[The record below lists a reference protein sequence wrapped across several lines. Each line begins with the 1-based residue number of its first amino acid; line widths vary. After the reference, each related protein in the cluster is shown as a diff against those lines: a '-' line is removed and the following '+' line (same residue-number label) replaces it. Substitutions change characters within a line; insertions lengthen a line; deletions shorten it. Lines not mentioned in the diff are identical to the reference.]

1 MTASAVPAR
10 DEILARLTGYLTPE
24 PPRFRGEAGA
34 LPTVPMT
41 VTGAPSGDATLAAM
55 FGSRLEDV
63 QGTYEIVDRPGD
75 AAEQVAQRIRLW
87 CPPPPSPP
95 RGDDRSGTCTQ
106 VLAWAPDEIGVPNL
120 ENRLRES
127 NIELLVP
134 DDLHEAQA
142 RHKAAGLAVGITGV
156 DAAFAS
162 TGSVVLASGKGKSR
176 SASLLPL
183 HHLMIVPASRIY
195 PTFEDWLRTLR
206 QAGELEN
213 FLRHNAQVAFVTGPS
228 KSADIELNLTL
239 GVHGPKVVHA
249 IVVDD
254 GTPTGS

>member
-1 MTASAVPAR
+1 MTASPVPAR

-87 CPPPPSPP
+87 CPPLF
-95 RGDDRSGTCTQ
+95 DDQPGAPTQ

-134 DDLHEAQA
+134 DDLHEAQV
-142 RHKAAGLAVGITGV
+142 RHKAAGLSVGITGV

>member
-1 MTASAVPAR
+1 MTASPLPAR
-10 DEILARLTGYLTPE
+10 DEILAQLTGSLTPK
-24 PPRFRGEAGA
+24 PPRFRGESRP

-41 VTGAPSGDATLAAM
+41 VTGTPPGDATLAAM

-63 QGTYEIVDRPGD
+63 QGTYEIVNRPGD
-75 AAEQVAQRIRLW
+75 AAEHVARRIRLW
-87 CPPPPSPP
+87 CPRADSPS
-95 RGDDRSGTCTQ
+95 GASTQ
-106 VLAWAPDEIGVPNL
+106 VLAWAPAEIGVPNL
-120 ENRLRES
+120 EDRLRES
-127 NIELLVP
+127 DIELLVP
-134 DDLHEAQA
+134 GDLHEAQV
-142 RHKAAGLAVGITGV
+142 RRVAAGLDVGITGV

-183 HHLMIVPASRIY
+183 HHLMIVPTSRIHR
-195 PTFEDWLRTLR
+195 TFEDWLRTLR

-213 FLRHNAQVAFVTGPS
+213 FLRHSAQVAFVTGPS

-254 GTPTGS
+254 GTG

>member
-24 PPRFRGEAGA
+24 PPRFRGEAEP

-41 VTGAPSGDATLAAM
+41 VTDAPSGDATLAAM

-87 CPPPPSPP
+87 CPPLF
-95 RGDDRSGTCTQ
+95 DDQPVAPTQ

-134 DDLHEAQA
+134 GDLHEAGV
-142 RHKAAGLAVGITGV
+142 RHKAAGLSVGITGV

-213 FLRHNAQVAFVTGPS
+213 FLRRNAQVAFVTGPS

>member
-1 MTASAVPAR
+1 MTASRVPAR
-10 DEILARLTGYLTPE
+10 DEILARLTGSLSPK

-34 LPTVPMT
+34 LPLVPMT
-41 VTGAPSGDATLAAM
+41 VTGTPPGDATLAAT
-55 FGSRLEDV
+55 FGSSLEDV
-63 QGTYEIVDRPGD
+63 QGTYEIVDRLGD
-75 AAEQVAQRIRLW
+75 AADRVAQRIRLW
-87 CPPPPSPP
+87 CPASPP
-95 RGDDRSGTCTQ
+95 GGDDRSGTCTQ

-127 NIELLVP
+127 DIELLVP
-134 DDLHEAQA
+134 EDLHDVQV
-142 RHKAAGLAVGITGV
+142 RRVAAGLAVGITGV

-183 HHLMIVPASRIY
+183 HHLMVVPVSRIHR
-195 PTFEDWLRTLR
+195 TFEDWLRSMR
-206 QAGELEN
+206 HAGELEN
-213 FLRHNAQVAFVTGPS
+213 FLRHSAQVAFVTGPS

-239 GVHGPKVVHA
+239 GVHGPKFVHA

-254 GTPTGS
+254 GTG

>member
-1 MTASAVPAR
+1 MTASPVPAR

-24 PPRFRGEAGA
+24 PPRFRGEAEP

-41 VTGAPSGDATLAAM
+41 VTDAPSGDATLATM

-87 CPPPPSPP
+87 CPPLF
-95 RGDDRSGTCTQ
+95 DDQPVAPTQ

-134 DDLHEAQA
+134 GDLHEAGV
-142 RHKAAGLAVGITGV
+142 RHKAAGLSVGITGV

>member
-1 MTASAVPAR
+1 MTASPVPAR

-24 PPRFRGEAGA
+24 PPRFRGEAEP

-41 VTGAPSGDATLAAM
+41 VTDAPSGDATLAAM

-87 CPPPPSPP
+87 CPPLF
-95 RGDDRSGTCTQ
+95 GDQPVAPTQ

-134 DDLHEAQA
+134 GDLHEAGV
-142 RHKAAGLAVGITGV
+142 RHKAAGLSVGITGV

-176 SASLLPL
+176 SASVLPL

>member
-1 MTASAVPAR
+1 MTASPVPAR

-24 PPRFRGEAGA
+24 PPRFRGEAEP

-87 CPPPPSPP
+87 CPPLF
-95 RGDDRSGTCTQ
+95 DDQPGAPTQ

-134 DDLHEAQA
+134 DDLHEAGV
-142 RHKAAGLAVGITGV
+142 RHKAAGLSVGITGV

>member
-1 MTASAVPAR
+1 M
-10 DEILARLTGYLTPE
+10 D
-24 PPRFRGEAGA
+24 
-34 LPTVPMT
+34 
-41 VTGAPSGDATLAAM
+41 
-55 FGSRLEDV
+55 
-63 QGTYEIVDRPGD
+63 DRPRARTGVRER
-75 AAEQVAQRIRLW
+75 AA
-87 CPPPPSPP
+87 
-95 RGDDRSGTCTQ
+95 
-106 VLAWAPDEIGVPNL
+106 DEVGVQNL
-120 ENRLRES
+120 ENRIRES
-127 NIELLVP
+127 KIDLLGP
-134 DDLHEAQA
+134 GERQEAGV
-142 RHKAAGLAVGITGV
+142 RHKAAGLSVGITGV

-206 QAGELEN
+206 QAVELEN